1 MRAGPGVGPVT
12 GPRTGPP
19 WGVTILRSGH
29 QNIVLAHALGIRAG
43 DINLL
48 AKLIAPAIKHGRGNC
63 AGGGNKTLRLLRIP
77 VPLPQPV
84 RQGAHVFIRTA
95 GETAHEIRHHVLF
108 PPSGAAL
115 AHKALQKS
123 FRHVQRGFAHELKH

>member
-1 MRAGPGVGPVT
+1 MLP
-12 GPRTGPP
+12 
-19 WGVTILRSGH
+19 
-29 QNIVLAHALGIRAG
+29 HALGIRAG

-48 AKLIAPAIKHGRGNC
+48 AKLIASTIKHGRGNGT
-63 AGGGNKTLRLLRIP
+63 GGGNETLRLLRIP

-95 GETAHEIRHHVLF
+95 GKTAHEIRHHVLF
-108 PPSGAAL
+108 PPCGAAL

-123 FRHVQRGFAHELKH
+123 LKYVQRGLAHELKH